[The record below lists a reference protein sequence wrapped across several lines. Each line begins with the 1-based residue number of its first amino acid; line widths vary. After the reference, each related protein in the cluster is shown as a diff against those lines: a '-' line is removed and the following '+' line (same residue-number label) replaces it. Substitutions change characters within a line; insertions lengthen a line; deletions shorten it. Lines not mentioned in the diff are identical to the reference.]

1 MLVCG
6 DLLKLR
12 NMAASTYDIVLVAR
26 GRVQRSALGQ
36 ITVNAFSS
44 RRRLFAYAWQSFVQL
59 AFISTSSIVFVWVL
73 LTLRTRC

>member
-26 GRVQRSALGQ
+26 GRVQRSALPDNGQ
-36 ITVNAFSS
+36 CVLVLQAPLCLCLTTLCATCLHELSLFGF
-44 RRRLFAYAWQSFVQL
+44 RRH
-59 AFISTSSIVFVWVL
+59 
-73 LTLRTRC
+73 